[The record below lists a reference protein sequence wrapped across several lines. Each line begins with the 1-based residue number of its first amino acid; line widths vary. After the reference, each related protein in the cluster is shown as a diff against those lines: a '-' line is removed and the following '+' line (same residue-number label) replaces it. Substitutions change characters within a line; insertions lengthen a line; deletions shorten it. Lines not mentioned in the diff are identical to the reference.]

1 MADPQLMTEVMNLR
15 QSGYTDEQ
23 VSDELLQRGY
33 QDDQV
38 QEALSGGSAPPAPTM
53 AYQRRPQPSAAGP
66 YERIE
71 EVAEAIIDEKWDAL
85 LAEVRKVIDWKSKV
99 EDDLRKALN
108 DLENMKGDM
117 KELRQAVLGKVE
129 DYDKRMLEVG
139 TELKAVSKVFKD
151 VIPMFTDNVKE
162 LSSLT
167 SRLKK

>member
-38 QEALSGGSAPPAPTM
+38 QEALSGGSAPPTPTL

-108 DLENMKGDM
+108 DLDNMKGDM

-167 SRLKK
+167 NRLKK